1 MDLSVVLPAKDEG
14 PNLGVL
20 LPALRRATDALGL
33 RTEILVVTAGTDS
46 ICESA
51 ARQSGA
57 QVLQQSTPGYGGALR
72 CGFEAA
78 AAEWILTMDADQ
90 SHRPD
95 FLGDVWSARSRAD
108 LVIASRYVPG
118 GRAIM
123 PYGRYLLSRALN
135 LAFRWGLNLDV
146 ADTSSGFRLYRK
158 RVLPALASL
167 PQNFDAIQTLLVRA
181 CADGWRVTEVPF
193 TYQPR
198 GYGRSTARLLR
209 FGLDSAQ
216 TFFRLWGLR
225 YASESADFEARSYDS
240 PVPWRRYR
248 QRLRVRHVTELVVGT
263 KPVLGVATGSSRIIS
278 ALPRGSVVVDTRLA
292 KLRYAR
298 QYGASLVHVSGLV
311 LPFRDAS
318 FPCVWYSPP
327 IQDVRKE
334 WAFLSELIRV
344 LKPGGRLV
352 LGGTVSRASLV
363 SQFEKLGFVHE
374 ATRRIFPREV
384 IFALR
389 KPARWTGLELKNH
402 L

>member
-33 RTEILVVTAGTDS
+33 RTEILVVTAGTDAV
-46 ICESA
+46 CDSA

-57 QVLQQSTPGYGGALR
+57 QVLQQSTPGYGGALQ

-95 FLGDVWSARSRAD
+95 FLGEMWSARSRAD
-108 LVIASRYVPG
+108 LVIASRYVPR
-118 GRAIM
+118 GRALM
-123 PYGRYLLSRALN
+123 PYGRYLLSRTLN
-135 LAFRWGLNLDV
+135 LVFRWGLNLDV
-146 ADTSSGFRLYRK
+146 ADMSSGFRLYRK
-158 RVLPALASL
+158 RALPALASL
-167 PQNFDAIQTLLVRA
+167 PQNFDAIQTLLVLA
-181 CADGWRVTEVPF
+181 YADGWRVTEVPF

-216 TFFRLWGLR
+216 TFFRLLPLR
-225 YASESADFEARSYDS
+225 YASRSADFEARSYDS
-240 PVPWRRYR
+240 LLPWRRYP
-248 QRLRVRHVTELVVGT
+248 QRLRVRHVTELVVGSE
-263 KPVLGVATGSSRIIS
+263 PVLGVASGSSRIIP
-278 ALPRGSVVVDTRLA
+278 ALPRGSVVVDMRLP

-298 QYGASLVHVSGLV
+298 RYGASLVQASGVS
-311 LPFRDAS
+311 LPFSDAA

-327 IQDVRKE
+327 IEDLRQE
-334 WAFLSELIRV
+334 WAVLSELIRV

-352 LGGTVSRASLV
+352 VGSAGRADLV
-363 SQFEKLGFVHE
+363 SQFRRLGFVHE
-374 ATRRIFPREV
+374 ATRRIFPRELV
-384 IFALR
+384 LALR
-389 KPARWTGLELKNH
+389 KGAR
-402 L
+402 